1 MWSIDRREFLSRLSQ
16 SMTALIA
23 VPSISAQHPLLFS
36 NIQGQTPSNPAS
48 TNGTCWLD
56 VCAPFIVE
64 DDERGIHTEIVLTS
78 DTFVGAQGHQ
88 DGADATEY
96 EIYLYDA
103 TGRAIGDGGIAR
115 RLTVPSMRTTVLNA
129 RDLISSSG
137 NFWGGM
143 KIRLRPKAREPMPAS
158 DLFSSAFVRWRTE
171 NSFDNVHANP
181 DPLQWQKAESFY
193 YSMPFPPLVE
203 YSCTFALFNPYGV
216 PSTGQIVLFDHLA
229 TKVLTKR
236 YELKPFQSLLLSL
249 NKGEFVMQ
257 PNEALVPSASQP
269 VTKPAQLTTAG
280 AGHLVVTNDQKSVK
294 SFGYLLIRQ
303 PGRPR
308 FSVEHPIHQGI
319 AARGPEISPIDSSG
333 NFKAKNVLYS
343 PLLFRAK
350 KVGSITL
357 ESRCFL
363 GTGRCAEPAMW
374 FAPFATDVDGK
385 VHWNA
390 RSDPKLA
397 LHLPAEQFRQGT
409 IRLAAEQSCVLDFQQ
424 LSFNENFSGG
434 LSLAV
439 SPDTTHTLMK
449 MEVRVP
455 EWKAHAFT
463 HLRPGFRSARSY
475 QRPKQRGGLATDYIA
490 SGARLERR
498 ENTLLLDEL
507 IGVLNID
514 GQGVEGRPVLELFGT
529 TGFLSRFTLGAVPG
543 FAGRHYLLSDLA
555 PGINKYGPLTLRLVD
570 QEATLLMSILHIDY
584 QRRDIALDHGS
595 DRFSTLLEYNCN
607 QTT

>member
-16 SMTALIA
+16 SMAAVIA
-23 VPSISAQHPLLFS
+23 VPSIHAQRLFLS
-36 NIQGQTPSNPAS
+36 NPRQGQTTSGASS

-64 DDERGIHTEIVLTS
+64 DDQRGIHTEIVLTS

-103 TGRAIGDGGIAR
+103 AGRAVGPRGMAH
-115 RLTVPSMRTTVLNA
+115 RLTVPAMRTTVLNA
-129 RDLISSSG
+129 QDFTGGG

-143 KIRLRPKAREPMPAS
+143 KIRLRARAREPMPAS

-171 NSFDNVHANP
+171 KSFDNVHANP

-193 YSMPFPPLVE
+193 YSMPFPPLAE
-203 YSCTFALFNPYGV
+203 YFCTFALFNPNAV
-216 PSTGQIVLFDHLA
+216 PSLGQIVLFDHQA
-229 TKVLTKR
+229 TRVLTKR
-236 YELKPFQSLLLSL
+236 YELKAFQSLMLSL
-249 NKGEFVMQ
+249 NAGEFATQ
-257 PNEALVPSASQP
+257 PSDALVPPATRQTS
-269 VTKPAQLTTAG
+269 KPLTTAG
-280 AGHLVVTNDQKSVK
+280 GGHLVVTNDQKSVK

-303 PGRPR
+303 PDKAR

-319 AARGPEISPIDSSG
+319 AVSGPEISPIDPSG

-350 KVGSITL
+350 SIGPITL

-363 GTGRCAEPAMW
+363 STGMCAEPAMW
-374 FAPFATDVDGK
+374 FAPFATDGDGK
-385 VHWNA
+385 VHWNG
-390 RSDPKLA
+390 RTDPKLA
-397 LHLPAEQFRQGT
+397 LQLPAGQFREGT
-409 IRLAAEQSCVLDFQQ
+409 IRLAAEQSCILDLQQ
-424 LSFNENFSGG
+424 LSFKENFSGG
-434 LSLAV
+434 LSLAI

-475 QRPKQRGGLATDYIA
+475 QKPRQRGGLATDYIA

-498 ENTLLLDEL
+498 ENALLLDEL

-514 GQGVEGRPVLELFGT
+514 GQGVEGRPVLELFGPN
-529 TGFLSRFTLGAVPG
+529 GFLSRLTLGAVPG

-584 QRRDIALDHGS
+584 VRRDIALDHGS

-607 QTT
+607 RAV